1 MGALSVVAS
10 SADEAA
16 RLLSQLKRVVRTNY
30 SNPPTHGGKVV
41 ATVLAT
47 PELRQLWEEELA
59 GMRVR
64 IREMRNAFVE
74 KLKAKAP
81 GHDFEFVRQ
90 QIGMFSYSGL
100 SKEQVAS
107 LREQSIYAVDT
118 GRICVAALNSRN
130 IDIVID
136 AIAKVL

>member
-1 MGALSVVAS
+1 V
-10 SADEAA
+10 
-16 RLLSQLKRVVRTNY
+16 
-30 SNPPTHGGKVV
+30 HGGKVV
-41 ATVLAT
+41 ATVLTT

-64 IREMRNAFVE
+64 IKEMREAFVV
-74 KLKAKAP
+74 KLQEKAP
-81 GHDFEFVRQ
+81 AHDFAFVRD

-100 SKEQVAS
+100 SKEQVEQ
-107 LREQSIYAVDT
+107 LRQQSIYAVDT